1 VTPKKTSKVTTMVYA
16 IKDIMEDCNLMPTLE
31 ERLLKRTDIDFI
43 RRSVPGVLVYMIIW
57 PMLAL
62 PLGFYSIHP
71 EFSYPFTYLLISIG
85 VLRILNAVS
94 TPYVYEK
101 YSVIWRYSMMT
112 LSFLHGS
119 TLAALLTI
127 AIYNHNYSDMV
138 LPIALIQTGVI
149 SGAVSSL
156 TPKPRFTQLYLTV
169 MIAPIVIMSS
179 TKENYVYLTPL
190 FSILWVYYILLAR
203 RFSIEYQRAFHIETT
218 LKENQTKLEAL
229 TITDALTGINNRQY
243 FDQALDVQWDLAS
256 RSQSNLSILFL
267 DLDFFKKINDKY
279 GHLIGDKALCH
290 AANLFKETT
299 KRKSDMIAR
308 YGGEEFAIILAS
320 TPHKDAINL
329 AETIRRKLEE
339 TPLLLGER
347 TIKMTVSIGV
357 NTTIP
362 SNIQNCIGFLD
373 EADQALYEAKES
385 GRNKIVSSI
394 SKDINTD

>member
-1 VTPKKTSKVTTMVYA
+1 
-16 IKDIMEDCNLMPTLE
+16 MPTLE
-31 ERLLKRTDIDFI
+31 ERLLKRTDIDFV
-43 RRSVPGVLVYMIIW
+43 RRSVPGVVVYMIIW
-57 PMLAL
+57 PMLAI

-85 VLRILNAVS
+85 VLRLLNAVLIQ
-94 TPYVYEK
+94 YVYEK
-101 YSVIWRYSMMT
+101 YSFIWRSSMMT

-119 TLAALLTI
+119 SLSALLSI
-127 AIYNHNYSDMV
+127 AIYNTNYSEMV
-138 LPIALIQTGVI
+138 LPIALVQGAII

-156 TPKPRFTQLYLTV
+156 TPKPRFTQLYLT
-169 MIAPIVIMSS
+169 MLIAPVVLISVISDS
-179 TKENYVYLTPL
+179 FFYLAPL
-190 FSILWVYYILLAR
+190 FLILWIYHIFLAR

-218 LKENQTKLEAL
+218 LKENQKKLEAL
-229 TITDALTGINNRQY
+229 TITDALTGIYNRQY

-267 DLDFFKKINDKY
+267 DLDFFKKINDKF

-320 TPHKDAINL
+320 TPHKDALNL
-329 AETIRRKLEE
+329 AESIRKKLEE
-339 TPLLLGER
+339 TPLILGER
-347 TIKMTVSIGV
+347 SIEMSVSIGV

-362 SNIQNCIGFLD
+362 SNLQNCIGFLD
-373 EADQALYEAKES
+373 EADQALYEAKNS
-385 GRNKIVSSI
+385 GRNKVFSATD
-394 SKDINTD
+394 KDISSC

>member
-1 VTPKKTSKVTTMVYA
+1 
-16 IKDIMEDCNLMPTLE
+16 
-31 ERLLKRTDIDFI
+31 
-43 RRSVPGVLVYMIIW
+43 
-57 PMLAL
+57 
-62 PLGFYSIHP
+62 
-71 EFSYPFTYLLISIG
+71 
-85 VLRILNAVS
+85 
-94 TPYVYEK
+94 
-101 YSVIWRYSMMT
+101 
-112 LSFLHGS
+112 
-119 TLAALLTI
+119 
-127 AIYNHNYSDMV
+127 
-138 LPIALIQTGVI
+138 
-149 SGAVSSL
+149 
-156 TPKPRFTQLYLTV
+156 
-169 MIAPIVIMSS
+169 MSS

>member
-1 VTPKKTSKVTTMVYA
+1 
-16 IKDIMEDCNLMPTLE
+16 MPTLE
-31 ERLLKRTDIDFI
+31 ERLLKRTDIDFV
-43 RRSVPGVLVYMIIW
+43 RRSVPGVVVYMIIW
-57 PMLAL
+57 PMLAI

-85 VLRILNAVS
+85 VLRLLNAVLIQ
-94 TPYVYEK
+94 YVYEK
-101 YSVIWRYSMMT
+101 YSFIWRSSMMT

-119 TLAALLTI
+119 SLSALLSI
-127 AIYNHNYSDMV
+127 AIYNTNYSEMV
-138 LPIALIQTGVI
+138 LPIALVQGAII

-156 TPKPRFTQLYLTV
+156 TPKPRFTQLYLT
-169 MIAPIVIMSS
+169 MLIAPVVLISVISDS
-179 TKENYVYLTPL
+179 FFYLAPL
-190 FSILWVYYILLAR
+190 FLILWIYHIFLAR

-218 LKENQTKLEAL
+218 LKENQKKLEAL
-229 TITDALTGINNRQY
+229 TITDALTGIYNRQY

-267 DLDFFKKINDKY
+267 DLDFFKKINDKF